1 MSAHTFS
8 HLASESKSVH
18 QQLIPSD
25 CKTFLFFSVGFHTF
39 FWHLGKKFSR
49 NIDKEQ
55 SKRKMS
61 MSPRIPEIKP
71 MHIILKGKQV
81 FNVFSLTNMQI
92 LFFTAQCWGI
102 AECGAIFYVVKWRIH
117 ANKYPIP
124 NKWLCCNPSFE
135 FASDH
140 PSRVSVRTQLGAA
153 FVAPPRFA
161 ILSIRSSAM
170 SFFLC
175 SLLLLLHWFS
185 VKWISL
191 RRSPQQR
198 KAEEASNTKWGG
210 GQW

>member
-1 MSAHTFS
+1 
-8 HLASESKSVH
+8 
-18 QQLIPSD
+18 
-25 CKTFLFFSVGFHTF
+25 
-39 FWHLGKKFSR
+39 
-49 NIDKEQ
+49 
-55 SKRKMS
+55 MS

-71 MHIILKGKQV
+71 MHIALKGKQV

-140 PSRVSVRTQLGAA
+140 HSRVSVRTQLGAA

-175 SLLLLLHWFS
+175 SLVLLLFYTGFLWNGFPFGGARSKEKRRRQAIRNGGEGAMLRQLTNRRLNWFDQLTS
-185 VKWISL
+185 D
-191 RRSPQQR
+191 
-198 KAEEASNTKWGG
+198 KARWWMKTTQLPIERHILYV
-210 GQW
+210 